1 MKNNLDETPTGPL
14 KRVLSKL
21 MQVTSIKRK
30 KRKRKPISQGCS
42 LGSEQ
47 LGGTVN
53 VFRNPQTS
61 GQDAKTRTVAGDRQ
75 GAGDTASE
83 RA

>member
-21 MQVTSIKRK
+21 MQDTSIKRK

-47 LGGTVN
+47 LGG
-53 VFRNPQTS
+53 
-61 GQDAKTRTVAGDRQ
+61 
-75 GAGDTASE
+75 GAHCECLQESTDI
-83 RA
+83 RARCKDQNCCR

>member
-47 LGGTVN
+47 LGG
-53 VFRNPQTS
+53 
-61 GQDAKTRTVAGDRQ
+61 G
-75 GAGDTASE
+75 GAL
-83 RA
+83 

>member
-47 LGGTVN
+47 LGGHCECLQEST
-53 VFRNPQTS
+53 
-61 GQDAKTRTVAGDRQ
+61 DI
-75 GAGDTASE
+75 
-83 RA
+83 RARCKDQNCCR